1 MPQLDDLLPVLNP
14 ATHTLGMVF
23 ILHCKAAAVPLSNL
37 QAVNT
42 FLSQCRTVLLGG
54 DPEQIRTIPKEFV
67 AVRRLPPRRDGHA
80 CRAYHTD
87 GSALANPTSAANTR
101 GRPPPR
107 PHPPPLPPER
117 ADHDCRPTP
126 SALDDPRLPPQ
137 VCNKFSAAAIAIK
150 SPLVAVRP
158 LMAAAAALQP
168 GPTHFTPLHAE
179 CLKAPPHTHAHAACP
194 HMHHA
199 HSSSRRGSAS
209 LVPPIPRPC
218 LVAPRP
224 PPRPTTPVPLS
235 SPDSSLTRPPARPPA
250 HRSASSPRPTPP
262 PCRCCSSPC
271 SRRAAALAWPTLGAP
286 VPRTPLMPRSRP
298 AP

>member
-1 MPQLDDLLPVLNP
+1 M
-14 ATHTLGMVF
+14 
-23 ILHCKAAAVPLSNL
+23 
-37 QAVNT
+37 
-42 FLSQCRTVLLGG
+42 
-54 DPEQIRTIPKEFV
+54 
-67 AVRRLPPRRDGHA
+67 RRLPPRRDGHA

-126 SALDDPRLPPQ
+126 SALDGPRLPPQ

-179 CLKAPPHTHAHAACP
+179 CLKAPPRTHAHAACT

-218 LVAPRP
+218 LPPPALHRARP
-224 PPRPTTPVPLS
+224 PLCRSPLLTPH
-235 SPDSSLTRPPARPPA
+235 SLARPPARPRTGLHPRQDLHRRRADAAAAPA
-250 HRSASSPRPTPP
+250 PGEPLPSLARPLAR
-262 PCRCCSSPC
+262 PCHGPLSCP
-271 SRRAAALAWPTLGAP
+271 AAALLRSEACPRDMPTRYAHAVCPRRRGDPAP
-286 VPRTPLMPRSRP
+286 VRRRSNGGRWP
-298 AP
+298 GSW